1 MKTDGNSMISMR
13 EARKLAVRRG
23 KKMYVAALALQYMA
37 LLDKHG
43 FTKDDVNRLFISV
56 AELAI
61 EVEEHRIKID
71 DIVQTLKEEYG
82 LDLERVYNNQIH

>member
-1 MKTDGNSMISMR
+1 MKTDGNRMISMR

-82 LDLERVYNNQIH
+82 LDLERAYNNQIH

>member
-1 MKTDGNSMISMR
+1 MKTEGNRMISMR
-13 EARKLAVRRG
+13 EARNLAVRRG

-71 DIVQTLKEEYG
+71 DIIQTLKEEYG
-82 LDLERVYNNQIH
+82 LDLERAYNNQIH

>member
-1 MKTDGNSMISMR
+1 MKTDGNHMISMR

-71 DIVQTLKEEYG
+71 DIIQTLKEEYG
-82 LDLERVYNNQIH
+82 LDLERAYNNQIH

>member
-1 MKTDGNSMISMR
+1 MKTDGNRMISMR
-13 EARKLAVRRG
+13 EARNLAVRRG

-71 DIVQTLKEEYG
+71 DIIQTLKEEYG
-82 LDLERVYNNQIH
+82 LDLERAYNNRIH

>member
-1 MKTDGNSMISMR
+1 MKTDGNHMISMR
-13 EARKLAVRRG
+13 EARNLAVRRG

-71 DIVQTLKEEYG
+71 DIIQTLKEEYG
-82 LDLERVYNNQIH
+82 LDLERAYNNQIH

>member
-1 MKTDGNSMISMR
+1 MKTDGNRMISMR
-13 EARKLAVRRG
+13 DARKLAVRRG

-71 DIVQTLKEEYG
+71 DIIQTLKEEYG
-82 LDLERVYNNQIH
+82 LDLERAYNNQIH

>member
-1 MKTDGNSMISMR
+1 MKTDGNRMISMR
-13 EARKLAVRRG
+13 EARNLAVRRG

-71 DIVQTLKEEYG
+71 DIIQTLKEEYG
-82 LDLERVYNNQIH
+82 LDLERAYNKQIH

>member
-1 MKTDGNSMISMR
+1 MKTDGNRMISMR
-13 EARKLAVRRG
+13 EARNLAVRRG
-23 KKMYVAALALQYMA
+23 KKMYVAALALKYMA

-71 DIVQTLKEEYG
+71 DIIQTLKEEYG
-82 LDLERVYNNQIH
+82 LDLERAYNNQIH

>member
-23 KKMYVAALALQYMA
+23 KKMYVAALAMQYMA

>member
-1 MKTDGNSMISMR
+1 MKTDGNRMISMR
-13 EARKLAVRRG
+13 EARTLAVRRG

-71 DIVQTLKEEYG
+71 DIIQTLKEEYG
-82 LDLERVYNNQIH
+82 LDLERAYNNQIH

>member
-1 MKTDGNSMISMR
+1 MKTDGNRMISMR
-13 EARKLAVRRG
+13 EARNLAVRRG

-71 DIVQTLKEEYG
+71 DIIQTLKEEYG
-82 LDLERVYNNQIH
+82 LDLERAYNNQIH

>member
-1 MKTDGNSMISMR
+1 MKTDGNRRISMR
-13 EARKLAVRRG
+13 EARKLATRRG

-71 DIVQTLKEEYG
+71 DVVQTLKEEYG
-82 LDLERVYNNQIH
+82 LDLERAYNNQIH

>member
-1 MKTDGNSMISMR
+1 MKTDGNRMISMR

-43 FTKDDVNRLFISV
+43 CTKDDVNRLFISV

-71 DIVQTLKEEYG
+71 DIIQTLKEEYG
-82 LDLERVYNNQIH
+82 LDLERAYNNQIH

>member
-1 MKTDGNSMISMR
+1 MKTDGNRMISMR

-71 DIVQTLKEEYG
+71 DIIQTLKEEYG
-82 LDLERVYNNQIH
+82 LDLERAYNNQIH

>member
-1 MKTDGNSMISMR
+1 MKTDGNRMISMR
-13 EARKLAVRRG
+13 EARKLATRRG

-71 DIVQTLKEEYG
+71 DVVQTLKEEYG
-82 LDLERVYNNQIH
+82 LDLDRAYNNQIH

>member
-1 MKTDGNSMISMR
+1 MKTDGNRMITMR

-43 FTKDDVNRLFISV
+43 FTKDDVNHLFISV

-71 DIVQTLKEEYG
+71 DIIQTLKEEYG
-82 LDLERVYNNQIH
+82 LDLERAYNNQIH

>member
-1 MKTDGNSMISMR
+1 MKTDGNRLISMR
-13 EARKLAVRRG
+13 EARKLATRRG

-71 DIVQTLKEEYG
+71 DIIQTLKEEYG
-82 LDLERVYNNQIH
+82 LDLERAYNNQIH

>member
-1 MKTDGNSMISMR
+1 MKTDGNRMISMR
-13 EARKLAVRRG
+13 EARNLATRRG

-71 DIVQTLKEEYG
+71 DIIQTLKEEYG
-82 LDLERVYNNQIH
+82 LDLERAYNNQIH

>member
-1 MKTDGNSMISMR
+1 MKTDGNRMISMR
-13 EARKLAVRRG
+13 EARKLATRRG

-71 DIVQTLKEEYG
+71 DIIQTLKEEYG
-82 LDLERVYNNQIH
+82 LDLERAYNNQIH

>member
-1 MKTDGNSMISMR
+1 
-13 EARKLAVRRG
+13 
-23 KKMYVAALALQYMA
+23 MYVAALALQYMA

-71 DIVQTLKEEYG
+71 DVVQTLKEEYG
-82 LDLERVYNNQIH
+82 LDLERAYNNQIH

>member
-1 MKTDGNSMISMR
+1 MKTDGNRMISMR
-13 EARKLAVRRG
+13 DARKLATRRG

>member
-56 AELAI
+56 AERAI

-71 DIVQTLKEEYG
+71 DIVQTLKEQYG

>member
-1 MKTDGNSMISMR
+1 
-13 EARKLAVRRG
+13 
-23 KKMYVAALALQYMA
+23 MYVAALALQYMA

-71 DIVQTLKEEYG
+71 DIIQTLKEEYG
-82 LDLERVYNNQIH
+82 LDLECAYNNQIH

>member
-1 MKTDGNSMISMR
+1 
-13 EARKLAVRRG
+13 
-23 KKMYVAALALQYMA
+23 MYVAALALQYMA

>member
-1 MKTDGNSMISMR
+1 MKTDGNRMISMR
-13 EARKLAVRRG
+13 EARNLAVRRG

-56 AELAI
+56 AELEI

-71 DIVQTLKEEYG
+71 DIIQTLKEEYG
-82 LDLERVYNNQIH
+82 LDLERAYNNQIH

>member
-13 EARKLAVRRG
+13 EARKLATRRG

-37 LLDKHG
+37 LLDNHG

>member
-1 MKTDGNSMISMR
+1 MKTDGNCMISMR

-71 DIVQTLKEEYG
+71 DIIQTLKEEYG

>member
-1 MKTDGNSMISMR
+1 MKTDGNRMISMR
-13 EARKLAVRRG
+13 EARKLATRRG

-71 DIVQTLKEEYG
+71 DVVQTLKEEYG
-82 LDLERVYNNQIH
+82 LDLERAYNNQIH

>member
-1 MKTDGNSMISMR
+1 MKTDGNRMISMR
-13 EARKLAVRRG
+13 EARNLAVRRG

-43 FTKDDVNRLFISV
+43 FTKDDVNHLFISV

-71 DIVQTLKEEYG
+71 DIIQTLKEEYG
-82 LDLERVYNNQIH
+82 LDLERAYNNQIH

>member
-1 MKTDGNSMISMR
+1 
-13 EARKLAVRRG
+13 
-23 KKMYVAALALQYMA
+23 MYVAALALQYMA

-71 DIVQTLKEEYG
+71 DIIQTLKEEYG
-82 LDLERVYNNQIH
+82 LDLERAYNNQIH